1 MGRSPVGWFP
11 DGTKLLAQATSF
23 GAEHSSVWVISLL
36 GGAAREIREGALA
49 WSVAPD
55 GLLIALT
62 STFFNSDIWL
72 MGVNGEDPRKIA
84 TAEEGESLNWVVW
97 SADSRRIAYEGSGCP
112 LGPSACHTYCSLP
125 NVTMVTGPEK

>member
-72 MGVNGEDPRKIA
+72 MGVNGEDPAKSPPRRRASPLI
-84 TAEEGESLNWVVW
+84 GWCGP
-97 SADSRRIAYEGSGCP
+97 RIAGVSP
-112 LGPSACHTYCSLP
+112 MRGPDARLAPRHATPTARFQTSP
-125 NVTMVTGPEK
+125 W